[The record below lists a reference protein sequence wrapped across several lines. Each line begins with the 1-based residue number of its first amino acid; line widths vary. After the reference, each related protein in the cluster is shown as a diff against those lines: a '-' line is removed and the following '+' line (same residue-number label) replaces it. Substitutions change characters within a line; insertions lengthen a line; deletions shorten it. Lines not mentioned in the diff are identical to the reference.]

1 MPNNHIGTRTKFLS
15 SEGSK
20 SYTQNLA
27 KAFDG
32 YKSVEDVTLH
42 CRGKIKLKT
51 NKISLLFSSK
61 LFQKIFE
68 TNCDCNTNILQEYN
82 VVCPDFDPKCMAKV
96 LELINY
102 GTTKLS
108 SGDDELRTGMISII
122 QSFQI
127 NIHLEPKASDNIP
140 QKISDM
146 SDKLKDIKNTSLSS
160 QNMDDK
166 IEMTSQKTTKKGDEI
181 RMSESSDIIDITT
194 QNTFDSIYN
203 PSINEIPDRL
213 TEIPKSSTHSEIN
226 EIITKL
232 SMPYS
237 CEFCDRRF
245 QLLIGLKQ
253 HLSKHLTKS
262 KLHKSASVVE
272 QQKQEQQ
279 EEQRQQEQIKN
290 DQQEVIDLEN
300 DEKSSLLCPFCDK
313 LFKNV
318 MLYQVHLK
326 NHSHDN
332 SSDRGQTVINLSD
345 GEASD
350 NKIDICLKQ
359 GDKNDQQEMSDG
371 ESMDNDFD
379 MMDKLEINWSETS
392 SQHLTYGTVQK
403 SQKGGTNWSI
413 KCPVCSSGRTTYQD
427 LLVHMVMRHYKEKVN
442 QLSDKSQRN
451 CQMCEKQ
458 FNTYSNLISHLV
470 SGKHKVLNKIVPQ
483 EMVESLRQIKATI
496 YSKKGKNKMKN
507 IRRRRKSVLNTNI
520 CLNQGEEDEKEV
532 LSMIKIPKIIH
543 TNRNRQSTNFKCP
556 ICQCKKTQFNHLKVH
571 IGIIHYKDEVIKL
584 FNKETHGCSLCKKTF
599 KSNDHVKSHLVQKHQ
614 ILSQLLPSELLKK
627 LEDMN
632 GNSRKR
638 HSI

>member
-102 GTTKLS
+102 GTTELS
-108 SGDDELRTGMISII
+108 PGDDELRTGMISII

-166 IEMTSQKTTKKGDEI
+166 IEMTSQKTTEKGDEI

-403 SQKGGTNWSI
+403 SQKG
-413 KCPVCSSGRTTYQD
+413 
-427 LLVHMVMRHYKEKVN
+427 E
-442 QLSDKSQRN
+442 
-451 CQMCEKQ
+451 
-458 FNTYSNLISHLV
+458 
-470 SGKHKVLNKIVPQ
+470 IVPQ

-584 FNKETHGCSLCKKTF
+584 VNKETHGCSLCKKTF

>member
-1 MPNNHIGTRTKFLS
+1 
-15 SEGSK
+15 
-20 SYTQNLA
+20 
-27 KAFDG
+27 
-32 YKSVEDVTLH
+32 
-42 CRGKIKLKT
+42 
-51 NKISLLFSSK
+51 
-61 LFQKIFE
+61 
-68 TNCDCNTNILQEYN
+68 
-82 VVCPDFDPKCMAKV
+82 
-96 LELINY
+96 
-102 GTTKLS
+102 
-108 SGDDELRTGMISII
+108 
-122 QSFQI
+122 
-127 NIHLEPKASDNIP
+127 
-140 QKISDM
+140 
-146 SDKLKDIKNTSLSS
+146 
-160 QNMDDK
+160 
-166 IEMTSQKTTKKGDEI
+166 
-181 RMSESSDIIDITT
+181 
-194 QNTFDSIYN
+194 
-203 PSINEIPDRL
+203 
-213 TEIPKSSTHSEIN
+213 
-226 EIITKL
+226 
-232 SMPYS
+232 
-237 CEFCDRRF
+237 
-245 QLLIGLKQ
+245 
-253 HLSKHLTKS
+253 
-262 KLHKSASVVE
+262 
-272 QQKQEQQ
+272 
-279 EEQRQQEQIKN
+279 
-290 DQQEVIDLEN
+290 
-300 DEKSSLLCPFCDK
+300 
-313 LFKNV
+313 

-403 SQKGGTNWSI
+403 SQKG
-413 KCPVCSSGRTTYQD
+413 
-427 LLVHMVMRHYKEKVN
+427 E
-442 QLSDKSQRN
+442 
-451 CQMCEKQ
+451 
-458 FNTYSNLISHLV
+458 
-470 SGKHKVLNKIVPQ
+470 IVPQ

-584 FNKETHGCSLCKKTF
+584 VNKETHGCSLCKKTF

>member
-82 VVCPDFDPKCMAKV
+82 VVCPDFDPNCMAKV

-108 SGDDELRTGMISII
+108 PGDDELRTGMISII

-403 SQKGGTNWSI
+403 SQKG
-413 KCPVCSSGRTTYQD
+413 
-427 LLVHMVMRHYKEKVN
+427 E
-442 QLSDKSQRN
+442 
-451 CQMCEKQ
+451 
-458 FNTYSNLISHLV
+458 
-470 SGKHKVLNKIVPQ
+470 IVPQ

-584 FNKETHGCSLCKKTF
+584 VNKETHGCSLCKKTF